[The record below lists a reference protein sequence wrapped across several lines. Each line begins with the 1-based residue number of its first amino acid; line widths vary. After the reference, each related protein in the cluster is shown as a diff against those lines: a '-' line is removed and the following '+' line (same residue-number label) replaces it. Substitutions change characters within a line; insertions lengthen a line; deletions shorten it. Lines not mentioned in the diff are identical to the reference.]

1 MNTVW
6 RVRPMTEG
14 VNESVI
20 GVPALISRVLIT
32 RGIVGDAREKF
43 LSPEYLR
50 DLGNPLYILELPKA
64 LEIIAEHISKGSKI
78 LVHGDYDVD
87 GITSSLVL
95 KSTLQHLG
103 AKVSHILPT
112 RDQGYGMNKHSVE
125 FIKKEK
131 FDLVITVDCGIRDHE
146 AIEELKK
153 ENIEVVVTD
162 HHQVGESIPKA
173 SAVVDTSRPDETYE
187 FRNFCGA
194 GVAFKLSQALLAR
207 LKPDIVFEKQLLDLV
222 ALGTLADMMQLIGE
236 NRAIVKFGILM
247 MAINK
252 RPGIQALAEL
262 SNTELNTISA
272 MDCGFRIIPYLNAA
286 GRLEDPEIAFQLLA
300 APDLAT
306 AREYAKKLHE
316 INTTRKDLTKN
327 AFEAISAGVTD
338 EHSVIFEASNEW
350 PRGIAGLIANRLT
363 EAFARPSLVIE
374 LTEEHGIGSARSV
387 EGVNITKVLERA
399 SEHLV
404 VFGGH
409 KEAAGFTVK
418 KERLELFKNDII
430 KYIEEER
437 NVEVLEKEI
446 LADTECS
453 FSEISVNVLDWL
465 KRLAPFGEGN
475 DEPIFLTRNV
485 TLTDIKMVGQQQ
497 NHAKFCFTDD
507 AKVTM
512 KGIAFSHPE
521 YATLHLGEKYDIL
534 YSLRENIWNGRRY
547 IDLSLIDL
555 KESKPHDI

>member
-6 RVRPMTEG
+6 RVRPKTEG
-14 VNESVI
+14 AEESSLGI
-20 GVPALISRVLIT
+20 PAIISRILFS
-32 RGIVGDAREKF
+32 RGIVGSEREKF
-43 LSPEYLR
+43 LSPEYKR
-50 DLGNPLYILELPKA
+50 DLNDPFLILELPQA
-64 LEIIAEHISKGSKI
+64 VNIITSHIQKGSKI

-87 GITSSLVL
+87 GITSTLIL

-103 AKVSHILPT
+103 ANVFHILPT
-112 RDQGYGMNKHSVE
+112 RDQGYGMNKDSVA
-125 FIKKEK
+125 FIEKEK

-146 AIEELKK
+146 AITKLMGQG
-153 ENIEVVVTD
+153 IDVVVTD
-162 HHQVGESIPKA
+162 HHQLSETLPKA
-173 SAVVDTSRPDETYE
+173 LAVIDPSRPDETYP
-187 FRNFCGA
+187 FTKFCGA
-194 GVAFKLSQALLAR
+194 GVAFKLSQALLSK
-207 LKPDIVFEKQLLDLV
+207 LKPDIVFEKQLLDLA
-222 ALGTLADMMQLIGE
+222 ALGTMADMMQLVGE
-236 NRAIVKFGILM
+236 NRAIVKFGLLM

-262 SNTELNTISA
+262 SNLELNTIDA
-272 MDCGFRIIPYLNAA
+272 MACGFKIIPYLNAA
-286 GRLEDPEIAFQLLA
+286 GRLGDPEIAFQLLA
-300 APDLAT
+300 SKDIET
-306 AREYAKKLHE
+306 AREFAKKLNE
-316 INTTRKDLTKN
+316 INATRKDLTKT
-327 AFEAISAGVTD
+327 AFEAISARVTD
-338 EHSVIFEASNEW
+338 EHSVIFEASHEW

-363 EAFARPSLVIE
+363 EAYARPSLVIE

-387 EGVNITKVLERA
+387 EGINITKILERA

-418 KERLELFKNDII
+418 KERLELFKKDVI

-437 NVEVLEKEI
+437 QVEVLEKEI
-446 LADTECS
+446 LADTECN

-465 KRLAPFGEGN
+465 KKLAPFGEGN
-475 DEPIFLTRNV
+475 EEPVLLTRGA
-485 TLTDIKMVGQQQ
+485 TLTDIKMVGQDQ

-507 AKVTM
+507 AKVTV
-512 KGIAFSHPE
+512 KGIAFSRPD

-555 KESKPHDI
+555 KETKPHGV